1 MYIAKQFKENRLER
15 ITHLLG
21 THPLG
26 MLISTS
32 KGLPFISHLPFV
44 YIAETATHGKLI
56 AHIARNN
63 PQYQHLLSGSP
74 VTVVFNG
81 PDAYISPALYSSAGV
96 PTWNYASVH
105 IQGTPSIVNNTNEL
119 ESILKQ
125 STEAFENNSWSFG
138 IAEDKRDALFDMI
151 AGFEI
156 SISNIEAK
164 FKLSQNRPE
173 DDQKNIIKTLST
185 SDKSGET
192 ELASFMHDYYST
204 LP

>member
-1 MYIAKQFKENRLER
+1 
-15 ITHLLG
+15 
-21 THPLG
+21 
-26 MLISTS
+26 
-32 KGLPFISHLPFV
+32 
-44 YIAETATHGKLI
+44 
-56 AHIARNN
+56 
-63 PQYQHLLSGSP
+63 
-74 VTVVFNG
+74 
-81 PDAYISPALYSSAGV
+81 
-96 PTWNYASVH
+96 
-105 IQGTPSIVNNTNEL
+105 
-119 ESILKQ
+119 
-125 STEAFENNSWSFG
+125 
-138 IAEDKRDALFDMI
+138 MI